1 MILNAEISNIVEWKA
16 VFNAIDEIVEEA
28 MFICNNEGITF
39 RGMDPNH
46 VALLD
51 ITFPKSSFK
60 RLETTSTFFGVR
72 TNEIKNIFSSA
83 SDDDIIELQIK
94 DGTSLTI
101 LINGSLSMSF
111 TLRLIEKTETNIPV
125 PKVIENSKI
134 SISPVVLTRI
144 ITNIEK
150 VSEYITI
157 KSLSNK
163 VEFSGKGEIG
173 DAKINLLK
181 SDTDLIEL
189 HSENE
194 TASVYSL
201 EYMAKVI
208 RSIGRA
214 SKNVDIKYGESSPLF
229 IEFEMPSKTKVGY
242 YLAPRIE
249 E

>member
-1 MILNAEISNIVEWKA
+1 MILNAEISNIAEWKA
-16 VFNAIDEIVEEA
+16 VLNAIDGIVEEA

-46 VALLD
+46 IALLD

-60 RLETTSTFFGVR
+60 RLETTPTFFGVR

-83 SDDDIIELQIK
+83 SDDDILELQIK
-94 DGTSLTI
+94 DGISLTV

-125 PKVIENSKI
+125 PKVTENSKI
-134 SISPVVLTRI
+134 SVSPVVLTRI
-144 ITNIEK
+144 ITNIER

-194 TASVYSL
+194 TAAVYSL

-214 SKNVDIKYGESSPLF
+214 SKNVDMKYGESSPLL

-249 E
+249 D